1 VLDPSRRSR
10 DVTYPPSPLDRDQMI
25 ASIRLVGKR
34 ELMREAGIAMR
45 TIDGAHQGQDVADED
60 LKRMADAAQQIVSRK
75 QKREDGEA
83 AALTWL
89 LAKRAEMGLT
99 DLSKMLGVDAANLG
113 KVIVGNRRVSRSL
126 QSEVALLRRT

>member
-1 VLDPSRRSR
+1 
-10 DVTYPPSPLDRDQMI
+10 MI